1 MVHPFYSIFEE
12 WTSNKAVGLSVL
24 QTFEGHFNQAI
35 LQHDEPP
42 SLSSIMKRMQAMAP
56 SFALAAYTASSRVSF
71 AKPERTFFELQDE
84 YIILQN
90 CAREAQSLSQRLCD
104 LTEPEKLTKHLLIDS
119 MCQFPSLPHQLTNLE
134 VALMMVSMNE
144 AVMKETEIMVR
155 VASALQVEMR
165 PEDLFAYIQIWKLS
179 PYIDEDLRR
188 DLVAM
193 KESVQYNDSP
203 ELSDNKTKI

>member
-1 MVHPFYSIFEE
+1 
-12 WTSNKAVGLSVL
+12 
-24 QTFEGHFNQAI
+24 
-35 LQHDEPP
+35 
-42 SLSSIMKRMQAMAP
+42 
-56 SFALAAYTASSRVSF
+56 
-71 AKPERTFFELQDE
+71 
-84 YIILQN
+84 
-90 CAREAQSLSQRLCD
+90 
-104 LTEPEKLTKHLLIDS
+104 
-119 MCQFPSLPHQLTNLE
+119 
-134 VALMMVSMNE
+134 MMVSMNE